1 LNKTIFSKAD
11 SLAAYTKHVD
21 EWTLEPEMLYSKHR
35 HSPDVGLGFSAWIE
49 RMLVRL
55 CCKLNRCSVRQMVN
69 GCNEQVG
76 YSALNLSVICC
87 VSPDMKRS
95 RLLTGLGLILAL
107 TLASCGVSTQP
118 IDEALPA
125 TGTQNNP
132 PNQNPPGQ
140 NPPTDKPPVNM
151 TLSSGTFV
159 RVNHATSGTGS
170 LIKLSDGS
178 HIVRLE
184 GFETDQGPD
193 VRVWVSESATLT
205 DAAQRQAAY
214 TDLAALKSLKGN
226 QNYTIPKE
234 VDISKIK
241 SIVIWCRLAS
251 VAFGGAVLK

>member
-1 LNKTIFSKAD
+1 MIGAVL
-11 SLAAYTKHVD
+11 
-21 EWTLEPEMLYSKHR
+21 TL
-35 HSPDVGLGFSAWIE
+35 V
-49 RMLVRL
+49 
-55 CCKLNRCSVRQMVN
+55 
-69 GCNEQVG
+69 
-76 YSALNLSVICC
+76 
-87 VSPDMKRS
+87 
-95 RLLTGLGLILAL
+95 L
-107 TLASCGVSTQP
+107 TLASCSVSTQP
-118 IDEALPA
+118 IDEALPT

-132 PNQNPPGQ
+132 PGQ
-140 NPPTDKPPVNM
+140 NPPANNPPVNNPPVNV

-205 DAAQRQAAY
+205 DAAQRQATY

-226 QNYTIPKE
+226 QNYAIPKE
-234 VDISKIK
+234 VDVSKIK